1 MICSGNFSSIPAEQK
16 LPKELITE
24 KFSFKKSIISL
35 VVGLVTALLGVF
47 LLPEAYI
54 IGGIAIAATGIA
66 WGISYAA
73 IGAIPCAL
81 ALIINNINYPTALAC
96 ALGGFVLLLAILVV
110 CFRKR
115 VAYRYIAMALAALT
129 FAALYL
135 YFCLPSV
142 LAGEAPYAGLRDY
155 FLYLD
160 EQYKLYVPDVETN
173 FALYAEN
180 LDTILYGSFFIVS
193 ELVGFLAVVL
203 CKLYCKCFRADVKPM
218 AKFAEWE
225 IAKSLRIGIPVL
237 AAGCIILYAANYY
250 LADVVTFYL
259 TRLIFPLLFIE
270 GVSYISFMF
279 TSTIA
284 NTKRKRSKGLVYMVE
299 IFMAILLPGIFIC
312 FGLIELYAKRRPKIR
327 KMNDRIREAFEKAE
341 REKSDVVTVDFGDG
355 RGPQIIA
362 TRKRGED
369 IFFDTDDET
378 KKTDGD
384 GKEAD
389 KDKEEK
395 EDIKDKENSD
405 TNEKNDKDQDDCRK
419 E

>member
-1 MICSGNFSSIPAEQK
+1 
-16 LPKELITE
+16 
-24 KFSFKKSIISL
+24 
-35 VVGLVTALLGVF
+35 
-47 LLPEAYI
+47 
-54 IGGIAIAATGIA
+54 
-66 WGISYAA
+66 
-73 IGAIPCAL
+73 
-81 ALIINNINYPTALAC
+81 
-96 ALGGFVLLLAILVV
+96 
-110 CFRKR
+110 
-115 VAYRYIAMALAALT
+115 
-129 FAALYL
+129 
-135 YFCLPSV
+135 
-142 LAGEAPYAGLRDY
+142 
-155 FLYLD
+155 
-160 EQYKLYVPDVETN
+160 
-173 FALYAEN
+173 
-180 LDTILYGSFFIVS
+180 
-193 ELVGFLAVVL
+193 
-203 CKLYCKCFRADVKPM
+203 
-218 AKFAEWE
+218 
-225 IAKSLRIGIPVL
+225 
-237 AAGCIILYAANYY
+237 
-250 LADVVTFYL
+250 
-259 TRLIFPLLFIE
+259 
-270 GVSYISFMF
+270 MF

-378 KKTDGD
+378 KKTDGY